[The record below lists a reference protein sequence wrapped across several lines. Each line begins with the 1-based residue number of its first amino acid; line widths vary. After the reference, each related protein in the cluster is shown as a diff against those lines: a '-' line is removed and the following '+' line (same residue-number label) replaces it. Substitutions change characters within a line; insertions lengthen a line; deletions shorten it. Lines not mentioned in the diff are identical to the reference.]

1 LKNANGST
9 DTDSSYFLYSH
20 YKQYQSKPFYSWF
33 LLDSLN
39 LASDQDKKEY
49 TMKKPIVLVL
59 STLMLGMSATAMA
72 DSNHRWDN
80 YHGKDHNRYEQRHD
94 YRYDHRNDHRAP
106 VWSHSERG
114 NHYGRYVA
122 FKRGDRI
129 PVEYRNSRY
138 YVSDWRTSFICTTT
152 WIPLGED
159 S

>member
-1 LKNANGST
+1 
-9 DTDSSYFLYSH
+9 
-20 YKQYQSKPFYSWF
+20 
-33 LLDSLN
+33 
-39 LASDQDKKEY
+39 
-49 TMKKPIVLVL
+49 MKKPIVLVL

-138 YVSDWRTSFICTTT
+138 YVSDWRAHRLYAPPRGYHWVKTLTNTYWLTRNITFIEFVKYK
-152 WIPLGED
+152 IKMARLGPFFMPTRHLGVGVFLTK
-159 S
+159 

>member
-1 LKNANGST
+1 
-9 DTDSSYFLYSH
+9 
-20 YKQYQSKPFYSWF
+20 
-33 LLDSLN
+33 
-39 LASDQDKKEY
+39 
-49 TMKKPIVLVL
+49 MKKPIVLVL

-122 FKRGDRI
+122 LSAVIVFLWNTVIAVIMFQIGVHIAYMHHHVD
-129 PVEYRNSRY
+129 
-138 YVSDWRTSFICTTT
+138 TT
-152 WIPLGED
+152 G
-159 S
+159 

>member
-1 LKNANGST
+1 
-9 DTDSSYFLYSH
+9 
-20 YKQYQSKPFYSWF
+20 
-33 LLDSLN
+33 
-39 LASDQDKKEY
+39 
-49 TMKKPIVLVL
+49 MKKPIVLVL

-129 PVEYRNSRY
+129 PVEYVIAVIMFQIGVHIAY
-138 YVSDWRTSFICTTT
+138 MHHHVDTT
-152 WIPLGED
+152 G
-159 S
+159 